1 MLHVENNKKNIH
13 SVITIGELL
22 EKIKIRDEKYE
33 I

>member
-22 EKIKIRDEKYE
+22 EKIKIWDEKYE